1 MRIKNIELHNFGS
14 YGGHNSFNFESD
26 SPEER
31 VVVIGGK
38 NGAGKTTLFTAI
50 QVCLYG
56 NYAFGFKTSGRR
68 YLSEIYNL
76 INNQVRIDENES
88 AFIEISFQQIDDTDL
103 FDYVIHRSWSWPQND
118 IQESLHVWQN
128 GHQLE
133 ENELLNFQNYL
144 IHLIP
149 PDMLKLYFFDGEKI
163 ADYFLSDREVNIRD
177 VLMVLSGNDTF
188 DILYDQVKRVLKI
201 SESSQNDVANEYL
214 AARAE
219 IEDCQQQV
227 QNLQQEIGSIQEGIE
242 KLTVEI
248 EHHKKEYSDHGGI
261 TIEEWSNLH
270 NQLKAEEEKRE
281 RLNWQRKAYATD
293 FLPFIVVSDLLNMV
307 LPQLQAEKEHQM
319 YQALKES
326 LEKEDFANVLE
337 NAVRTIG
344 SNHIEYDSRHLLK
357 SISDYL
363 LDKKWGD
370 FDPLLG
376 LSSDEEGQVQ
386 SVISRV
392 NAFDPREFA
401 RFQKRINAS
410 LEKSKEIRARLQT
423 SSIEN
428 VESYEQILSTL
439 EEELKIAEMKEE
451 HAKMILE
458 LKQSDLV
465 QKEVKLR
472 GLRKA
477 FEEQLKVHSVSS
489 VSEKALLLLE
499 ELQDTLYSNLI
510 QQVER
515 DLNIKFEELIR
526 KKNFFSRI
534 YIDKNFSVHI
544 LRNEK
549 INTSDLISLLRTGNV
564 SVVTNMLGE
573 TAIATLQEQYK
584 TTNVAELR
592 KALMV
597 EKAAQILLPVE
608 ISKDRLSSGEKQ
620 IFVMSLYW
628 AMMNQS
634 KNELPFIIDTPFA
647 RIDTEHRTNITEYFF
662 KKLTGQLLILSTD
675 EELSDNHLKAMSG
688 QISHVYMLEY
698 GQDKRTHICEN
709 QYFEV

>member
-14 YGGHNSFNFESD
+14 YGGHNSFNFEAGN
-26 SPEER
+26 PEER

-38 NGAGKTTLFTAI
+38 NGAGKTTLFTAVQI
-50 QVCLYG
+50 CLYG
-56 NYAFGFKTSGRR
+56 NYAFGFKTAGKR

-88 AFIEISFQQIDDTDL
+88 AFIEIGFQQADNTDL
-103 FDYVIHRSWSWPQND
+103 FDYIIRRSWSWPQNE
-118 IQESLHVWQN
+118 ICESLSIWQN

-133 ENELLNFQNYL
+133 TDELLNFQNYL

-163 ADYFLSDREVNIRD
+163 ADYFLANKEVNIRD
-177 VLMVLSGNDTF
+177 ALMVLSGNDTF

-201 SESSQNDVANEYL
+201 SESAQSGIAHEYL
-214 AARAE
+214 TAQAE
-219 IEDCQQQV
+219 IEDYRQQV
-227 QNLQQEIGSIQEGIE
+227 QDLQQEIGTIQETIE
-242 KLTVEI
+242 ELTTEI

-261 TIEEWSNLH
+261 TIEEWTDLH
-270 NQLKAEEEKRE
+270 NRLKAEEEKRE
-281 RLNWQRKAYATD
+281 RLNWQRKALATD
-293 FLPFIVVSDLLNMV
+293 SLPFIMLSEQVSKV
-307 LPQLQAEKEHQM
+307 LPQMQAEKE
-319 YQALKES
+319 YQTYQSLKKS
-326 LEKEDFANVLE
+326 LEQAEFAAVLE
-337 NAVRTIG
+337 NAVLAMG
-344 SNHIEYDSRHLLK
+344 SQHAKQDSNYLFK

-363 LDKKWGD
+363 LDRKWES
-370 FDPLLG
+370 FNPLFG

-392 NAFDPREFA
+392 NAFDPRVFV
-401 RFQKRINAS
+401 RSQKRINVS
-410 LEKSKEIRARLQT
+410 LEKSKEIRAKLQS

-428 VESYEQILSTL
+428 AESYVQGLSAL
-439 EEELKIAEMKEE
+439 EEELKIAVLKKE
-451 HAKMILE
+451 HAQEILE
-458 LKQSDLV
+458 FKKFDLE
-465 QKEVKLR
+465 QKEHKLHN
-472 GLRKA
+472 LKKA
-477 FEEQLKVHSVSS
+477 FEEQLKVHSVSA
-489 VSEKALLLLE
+489 VSGKTLLLLD
-499 ELQDTLYSNLI
+499 ELQNTLYSNLI
-510 QQVER
+510 QQVES
-515 DLNIKFEELIR
+515 DLNRKFEELIR

-549 INTSDLISLLRTGNV
+549 INKTDLISLLRTGNF
-564 SVVTNMLGE
+564 SVATNVLGE
-573 TAIATLQEQYK
+573 TAVTALQEQYRAGSA
-584 TTNVAELR
+584 VELR
-592 KALMV
+592 KALSDESV
-597 EKAAQILLPVE
+597 ARILLPVE

-647 RIDTEHRTNITEYFF
+647 RIDTEHRANITEHFF

-675 EELSDNHLKAMSG
+675 EELSSNHLKAMHS

-698 GQDKRTHICEN
+698 GQDKRTHIREN